1 MKIKKKIK
9 NIVLFIIIFLL
20 ISCKY
25 NLKESNHNK
34 TNVATQSIEYINSEI
49 NYKYY
54 DVLNISPAKIIVP
67 KNQTIS
73 QSLSILVN
81 DGEGNLIVFDGGR
94 IEDADYLCDIIKENG
109 GVVTTWFITHI
120 HDDHIGALYEILNKQ
135 RIDIRIKE
143 LVYNFADFE
152 WYYSKMGNDA
162 GAYYLFESALKEYN
176 DFLSKN
182 NFNEINVIN
191 SSKISNNK
199 HFSYMSVLKTAVLL

>member
-94 IEDADYLCDIIKENG
+94 IEDADYLCDII
-109 GVVTTWFITHI
+109 T
-120 HDDHIGALYEILNKQ
+120 
-135 RIDIRIKE
+135 
-143 LVYNFADFE
+143 
-152 WYYSKMGNDA
+152 
-162 GAYYLFESALKEYN
+162 
-176 DFLSKN
+176 
-182 NFNEINVIN
+182 
-191 SSKISNNK
+191 
-199 HFSYMSVLKTAVLL
+199 